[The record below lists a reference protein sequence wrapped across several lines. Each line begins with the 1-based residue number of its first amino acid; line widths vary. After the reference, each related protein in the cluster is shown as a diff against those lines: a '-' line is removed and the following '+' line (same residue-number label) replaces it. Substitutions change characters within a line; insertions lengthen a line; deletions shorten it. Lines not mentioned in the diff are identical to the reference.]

1 MLAVRDLVKTFETPQ
16 GPVEVLKGV
25 SFDLDGGSS
34 MALMGE
40 SGCGKSTLL
49 HIIAGLEP
57 ASSGAVEFDGHLV
70 TALGERE
77 RAALRR
83 DHFSII
89 FQQFNLITSLTVKD
103 NIAFE
108 AALSGRTDA
117 SWIAELASRLKL
129 NDVLDRYPEELSGG
143 QQQRV
148 AVARTFAAKPSL
160 VLADEPTGN
169 LDETNSDEVI
179 DIALDL
185 VRASG
190 CSFLIVTH
198 SERLAARADRTLR
211 LSKGLL
217 L

>member
-1 MLAVRDLVKTFETPQ
+1 MLLVRELVKTFPTPQ

-25 SFDLDGGSS
+25 SFDLCQGES

-57 ASSGAVEFDGHLV
+57 ASGGTVDFNGDLI
-70 TALGERE
+70 TCFGERE
-77 RAALRR
+77 RAALRQ
-83 DHFSII
+83 DKFSLI

-108 AALSGRTDA
+108 AALAGRIDA
-117 SWIAELASRLKL
+117 DWIAELTSRLKL
-129 NDVLDRYPEELSGG
+129 DDVLDRYPEELSGG

-148 AVARTFAAKPSL
+148 AVARTFAAKPAL

-179 DIALDL
+179 DIALGL

-211 LSKGLL
+211 LSKGMLL
-217 L
+217 